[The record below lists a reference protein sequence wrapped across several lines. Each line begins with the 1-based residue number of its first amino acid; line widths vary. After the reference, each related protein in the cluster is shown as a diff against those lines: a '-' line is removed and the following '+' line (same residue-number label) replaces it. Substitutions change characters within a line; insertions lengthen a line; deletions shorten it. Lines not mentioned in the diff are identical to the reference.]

1 MKTLA
6 QQFISRAVRLAGLL
20 VAGSLIL
27 APAALADTIQL
38 SVNYSA
44 LVDVSS
50 PNDNHYGQYVN
61 VASYPYL
68 FTLPEAWG
76 VGTLPFPNLSLT
88 VPDGSTITS
97 AFLTLDLPSS
107 IVHGTGFITIPGE
120 GLLGANPSLPSVAP
134 TFSTTGT
141 SEISVDGF
149 TVTTPAIVSGDEIYS
164 EYSEPDIS
172 TFTFDYVGY
181 IDSTIEN
188 PGSNWAGY
196 LGGQGQ
202 VYVPYSGELEVT
214 YTPVPEP
221 SSLVLL
227 CTGLI
232 GLAGMARHR
241 FLNP

>member
-6 QQFISRAVRLAGLL
+6 QQLTSRAIRLAGLL
-20 VAGSLIL
+20 VAGSLL
-27 APAALADTIQL
+27 LTPAALADAIQL

-61 VASYPYL
+61 VASFPYL
-68 FTLPEAWG
+68 FTLPEASG
-76 VGTLPFPNLSLT
+76 VVTLPFPNLSLT

-97 AFLTLDLPSS
+97 ALLTLDLASPT
-107 IVHGTGFITIPGE
+107 VQGTGYITVAGE
-120 GLLGANPSLPSVAP
+120 GFPGADPSLPSVAP

-141 SEISVDGF
+141 SQISVDGF
-149 TVTTPAIVSGDEIYS
+149 TVSIPAIVSGDDVS
-164 EYSEPDIS
+164 SNPAIS

-181 IDSTIEN
+181 IDSAIEN
-188 PGSNWAGY
+188 PGSNWSGY

-202 VYVPYSGELEVT
+202 VYVPYSAELDVT

-221 SSLVLL
+221 SGLVLL
-227 CTGLI
+227 CTGLL
-232 GLAGMARHR
+232 GLAGMARQR
-241 FLNP
+241 FLNLKL